1 MGILNRLFGRKM
13 NEPREERIEKQ
24 SAEPQTRPIAEAKT
38 ATEEETVKEP
48 QEIIRVYEGYYYSYS
63 FVSNRWGGYHPV
75 NLTFNHDEKG
85 LHKQITDGTGWF
97 LDFPGVVEG
106 AWRQDLEHPF
116 REQIEFV
123 FDTGRPSDENDLLDF
138 YWTVQPDGRYYADED
153 GFGMEDDEE
162 IVLVTGMDRQGRFT
176 GPFHERK

>member
-1 MGILNRLFGRKM
+1 MGILNRLFGGKM
-13 NEPREERIEKQ
+13 NEPGEERTEKHP
-24 SAEPQTRPIAEAKT
+24 AEPQIRPVP
-38 ATEEETVKEP
+38 EEETVTEKEP
-48 QEIIRVYEGYYYSYS
+48 QEIIRVYEGYYFSYD
-63 FVSNRWGGYHPV
+63 FVSNGWGGYHPV

-106 AWRQDLEHPF
+106 PWRQDLEHPF

-123 FDTGRPSDENDLLDF
+123 FNTGRPSDESDLLNF